1 MRRIVVAGGATAG
14 LSAARELRKRGFD
27 GEVLLVD
34 EEPASPYRRP
44 EVSKGILSGK
54 FDEAKIAVPWPTD
67 LDLQRRTGLRLQA
80 VDLDR
85 RTLSGVFDG
94 EHVELGYDGLVIA
107 TGSVARPSPFD
118 PELSGVFSLRK
129 LTDGLR
135 MRDAMRDAQRLVLI
149 GGGFIGLEVAA
160 VARDLGRDV
169 AVVEAAD
176 VPLGTVL
183 GNVFGRHMTALHRS
197 RGVEVIT
204 GVTVTGLEG
213 ADGAVRTVSLS
224 DGRQLPADLVL
235 VSIGSLPS
243 VDWLTTSGLDAAAGV
258 RCDHTCAVEGLPDVV
273 AAGDVASWH
282 NPLYDRRM
290 RVEHWTNAI
299 EQGSYAA
306 RRLLGV
312 HDPAGFVSAPYFWS
326 DQYGMRLQS
335 IGSTQGFDEAEV
347 LAHDGD
353 KLVVAYGR
361 EGRLVCVAGLH
372 AGTAVMGFRAMV
384 LAAAPMADVRA
395 KAGGQA

>member
-1 MRRIVVAGGATAG
+1 
-14 LSAARELRKRGFD
+14 
-27 GEVLLVD
+27 
-34 EEPASPYRRP
+34 
-44 EVSKGILSGK
+44 
-54 FDEAKIAVPWPTD
+54 
-67 LDLQRRTGLRLQA
+67 
-80 VDLDR
+80 
-85 RTLSGVFDG
+85 
-94 EHVELGYDGLVIA
+94 
-107 TGSVARPSPFD
+107 
-118 PELSGVFSLRK
+118 
-129 LTDGLR
+129 
-135 MRDAMRDAQRLVLI
+135 
-149 GGGFIGLEVAA
+149 
-160 VARDLGRDV
+160 
-169 AVVEAAD
+169 
-176 VPLGTVL
+176 
-183 GNVFGRHMTALHRS
+183 
-197 RGVEVIT
+197 VIT

-213 ADGAVRTVSLS
+213 AHGAVRTVSLS

-235 VSIGSLPS
+235 VSIGSQPS

-258 RCDHTCAVEGLPDVV
+258 QCDHTCAVEGLRDVV

-299 EQGSYAA
+299 EQGTYAA

-384 LAAAPMADVRA
+384 VGAAPMTDVRA
-395 KAGGQA
+395 KAGALA